1 MQTGKRRDEAFW
13 RSVVG
18 EWEQSGEAV
27 GTVAQRHGVTAAS
40 IYRWRKQIRPGAFV
54 RITPPLSHEAT
65 GLTLDWGG
73 RVRVRVPA
81 TWNEDQLAVV
91 FAAAARI

>member
-1 MQTGKRRDEAFW
+1 MQTGKRRGEAFW

-27 GTVAQRHGVTAAS
+27 GVVAQRHGVTAAS
-40 IYRWRKQIRPGAFV
+40 IYRWRKRLRPGAFV
-54 RITPPLSHEAT
+54 QITPPFPRDEA

-81 TWNEDQLAVV
+81 TWSEDQLAVV

>member
-1 MQTGKRRDEAFW
+1 MKTGKRHGEAFW

-18 EWEQSGEAV
+18 EWELSGEPVGAV
-27 GTVAQRHGVTAAS
+27 AGRHGVTVAS
-40 IYRWRKQIRPGAFV
+40 IYRWRKRINPGAFV
-54 RITPPLSHEAT
+54 QITPPPSHEAA

-73 RVRVRVPA
+73 RVRVRIPG
-81 TWNEDQLAVV
+81 TLSEERLAVV